1 MINFR
6 RGGSI
11 KVSLL
16 LLFLCAL
23 ITACGGSPI
32 AEDDF
37 FDPAEIVVIDSAYLE
52 STKAINDPSTTTTST
67 HPPVA
72 YPIQVEDEI
81 EIRVGEMF
89 GYESFNWSS
98 LFTWNFEI
106 SQPEI
111 VDGEETVCA
120 IVADDIFSVLG
131 ISPGSCSVKYPSR
144 NGGVEGFIFLT
155 VKVVDG

>member
-32 AEDDF
+32 AEDDL

-52 STKAINDPSTTTTST
+52 STKAIKVDLDHAS
-67 HPPVA
+67 V
-72 YPIQVEDEI
+72 IQ
-81 EIRVGEMF
+81 
-89 GYESFNWSS
+89 
-98 LFTWNFEI
+98 L
-106 SQPEI
+106 
-111 VDGEETVCA
+111 
-120 IVADDIFSVLG
+120 
-131 ISPGSCSVKYPSR
+131 
-144 NGGVEGFIFLT
+144 LT
-155 VKVVDG
+155 L